1 MTDKNDRLLTT
12 DEVADYLRLDA
23 NSVRAMARQ
32 KRIPTIRIGRL
43 WRYRRVDIEQWIK
56 EQERNKEEQ
65 E

>member
-12 DEVADYLRLDA
+12 DDVANYLRLDA

-43 WRYRRVDIEQWIK
+43 WRYRQADIERWIH
-56 EQERNKEEQ
+56 EQESRTKETL
-65 E
+65 